1 MDYQIRFVDKTLM
14 PDNLTFLTRRMDHVS
29 TASKQI
35 QNGCR
40 SKLLKNSLVVEAMIL
55 RPVFSCISVS
65 GCMLQTQ
72 VRKLSSKEHSKKA
85 PHS

>member
-35 QNGCR
+35 RNGC
-40 SKLLKNSLVVEAMIL
+40 
-55 RPVFSCISVS
+55 
-65 GCMLQTQ
+65 
-72 VRKLSSKEHSKKA
+72 
-85 PHS
+85 